1 MKEGPEKSALND
13 IILTTYLH
21 SIDTCVVGIQARC
34 ETVLARLA
42 EASCGDYF
50 TERKLK
56 ATNQTGSLHLHAAHV
71 LSMDALLAT
80 GLELGAHAP
89 KCWSH
94 VFR

>member
-1 MKEGPEKSALND
+1 ML
-13 IILTTYLH
+13 
-21 SIDTCVVGIQARC
+21 IDFAGIQARC

-42 EASCGDYF
+42 GASCGECF
-50 TERKLK
+50 NERKLK
-56 ATNQTGSLHLHAAHV
+56 SMNQTGALRLHAAHV
-71 LSMDALLAT
+71 LSMDALLAA

>member
-1 MKEGPEKSALND
+1 M
-13 IILTTYLH
+13 I
-21 SIDTCVVGIQARC
+21 SISFSLLGIQARC

-42 EASCGDYF
+42 DASCGEQLSDK
-50 TERKLK
+50 RLK
-56 ATNQTGSLHLHAAHV
+56 SMYSAGPLRLHAAHV
-71 LSMDALLAT
+71 LSMDALLAA